1 MIEQIKGEITV
12 DLNSSYVYTN
22 GGALDFV
29 QGQSYQD
36 RNCRVHICRTFKKKK
51 KEEKRRGVLR

>member
-36 RNCRVHICRTFKKKK
+36 RNCHVHICRTFKKKK
-51 KEEKRRGVLR
+51 KEEVF